1 MNIVDAVIIVLLIVG
16 FLAGFRRGAI
26 KQAVTLIGLVLV
38 IVGAY
43 YLKNPIA
50 MFCYKTFP
58 FIDFKIFNGV
68 SVVNILFYEVIS
80 FIVAASILTLILRI
94 VLKISGIIE
103 KVFDA
108 TIILGFFSK
117 LIGGALGV
125 IEAYVISFVLL
136 FFFSQ
141 PFINVTGVGDSKI
154 GTYMLNNTP
163 VLTNAV
169 SGTIDVIEE
178 LYNMKDDYN
187 NKDFEK
193 KAVEKFLD
201 YKVIDVKALKVLRD
215 KNKINF
221 SGINELIIEY
231 GG

>member
-1 MNIVDAVIIVLLIVG
+1 MNIIDAVIIILLIVG
-16 FLAGFRRGAI
+16 FLGGFRKGAI
-26 KQAVTLIGLVLV
+26 KQAVTLLGLVLV
-38 IVGAY
+38 ILGAF
-43 YLKNPIA
+43 YLKNPISI
-50 MFCYKTFP
+50 FCYKTFP
-58 FIDFKIFNGV
+58 FMDFKIFNGI

-80 FIVAASILTLILRI
+80 FIIAASVLSFILRI
-94 VLKISGIIE
+94 VLKMSGIIE

-117 LIGGALGV
+117 IIGGALGIV
-125 IEAYVISFVLL
+125 ESYVILFVLL

-141 PFINVTGVGDSKI
+141 PFINVSGIDNSKL

-169 SGTIDVIEE
+169 SGTINVIEE
-178 LYNMKDDYN
+178 LYNMKDEYN
-187 NKDFEK
+187 DLDFEK
-193 KAVEKFLD
+193 NAVEKFLD
-201 YKVIDVKALKVLRD
+201 YKVLDIKALKILKE

-221 SGINELIIEY
+221 NGINELIDRY

>member
-1 MNIVDAVIIVLLIVG
+1 MNIIDAVIIVLLIVG
-16 FLAGFRRGAI
+16 FLAGFRRGAV

-58 FIDFKIFNGV
+58 FIDFKIFNGI

-163 VLTNAV
+163 ILTNAV
-169 SGTIDVIEE
+169 SGTIEVIEE
-178 LYNMKDDYN
+178 LYNMKDKYN
-187 NKDFEK
+187 NKGFEK
-193 KAVEKFLD
+193 DAVEKFLD
-201 YKVIDVKALKVLRD
+201 YKVIDVKALKILRD

-221 SGINELIIEY
+221 SGIDNLIKEY